1 MIMATLYEQ
10 ESFDTEQE
18 ATQESARLRRAFYGY
33 DPTVRVYQDM
43 GGLWIVAMT
52 RSSSCD

>member
-1 MIMATLYEQ
+1 MATPYEQ
-10 ESFDTEQE
+10 ESFETEQE
-18 ATQESARLRRAFYGY
+18 ATLEAIALRKAFYCY

>member
-1 MIMATLYEQ
+1 MAMLYEQ

-18 ATQESARLRRAFYGY
+18 ATQEAATLKRAFYGY